1 MTDQQPLQTPPVL
14 MMSVL
19 HTQRKIRTEEEY
31 MALDAPIS
39 SPRPLLAH
47 AARHLPSLG
56 PVDSLWFCL
65 FGRKGGRGR
74 EAFEPRLTY

>member
-1 MTDQQPLQTPPVL
+1 MTAQQPLQTPPVL
-14 MMSVL
+14 MTSVL

-39 SPRPLLAH
+39 SPRPLLSQ

-56 PVDSLWFCL
+56 SVDSSWFCL